1 MLTGNATQET
11 TDRHAEAHSDI
22 AHNPLGQTGLQVSA
36 AGFGGYRV
44 DISIDLFHQA
54 LAHALRHGVNL
65 IDTSTNYADGG
76 SEELVGA
83 VLQRLQGQGELS
95 REVVVVVSKAGYLQ
109 GQNYERAVQRQEA
122 GEAWPD
128 LVPYAQGLAHCIH
141 PHFLEDQLTRSLARL
156 QMETLDVYLLHNPE
170 YYLNWAAKNGVPLDE
185 ARETYYERIERAFR
199 YLETEVERGRLQYY
213 GISSNT
219 FPAPSDDPAHTS
231 LARVW
236 DLAQSIAD
244 DHHFAVVQLPA
255 NLLETGFVTEKNQP
269 GGESVLALARRRNLG
284 VLINRPLN
292 AIRDDGLV
300 RLAAVPQVDL
310 PRGEESDPQ
319 HVEEAIARLVAE
331 ERRFSG
337 EIRPLLSLQR
347 PQLAQL
353 AETFTVGRLL
363 QARWRGFDGY
373 QNWQEVQARY
383 LVPQLQ
389 NAVQF
394 LQSRENLPQEAREW
408 LQAYVYT
415 TNEALNAVGAVYAA
429 QAAEQA
435 SAIREQVAA
444 ADTDWAQAPTLSQ
457 LAIRAL
463 RSTAGVSSV
472 LVGMRREAYVDDVLA
487 ELRREIT
494 TSPRE
499 STWQAISD
507 SIEI

>member
-1 MLTGNATQET
+1 MLTGSATQEVT
-11 TDRHAEAHSDI
+11 HNYAGAHPGVAYNS
-22 AHNPLGQTGLQVSA
+22 LGVTGLQVSA

-44 DISIDLFHQA
+44 DVSVDLFHQA
-54 LAHALRHGVNL
+54 LTHALRNGVNL

-95 REVVVVVSKAGYLQ
+95 REAVVIVSKAGYLQ
-109 GQNYERAVQRQEA
+109 GENYERAAQRQET

-141 PHFLEDQLTRSLARL
+141 PDFLEDQLTRSLQRL
-156 QMETLDVYLLHNPE
+156 QLETVDVYLLHNPE

-185 ARETYYERIERAFR
+185 ARATYYQRIERAFR
-199 YLETEVERGRLQYY
+199 HLETEVERGRLRCY

-219 FPAPSDDPAHTS
+219 FPAPAADPAHTS

-236 DLAQSIAD
+236 DIARSISD
-244 DHHFAVVQLPA
+244 DHHFAVIQLPA
-255 NLLETGFVTEKNQP
+255 NLLETGFVTEQNQP
-269 GGESVLALARRRNLG
+269 GGESVLALARRHNLG

-292 AIRDDGLV
+292 AIRGDDLL
-300 RLAAVPQVDL
+300 RLADVPQN
-310 PRGEESDPQ
+310 GEADPQ
-319 HVEEAIARLVAE
+319 RVEETITRLVDVE
-331 ERRFSG
+331 QQFSR
-337 EIRPLLSLQR
+337 EIRSTLSLPR

-353 AETFTVGRLL
+353 ADVFTVGRLL
-363 QARWRGFDGY
+363 QARWRGFNSY

-408 LQAYVYT
+408 LQAYVAT

-429 QAAEQA
+429 DAAGQAR
-435 SAIREQVAA
+435 AIREQVAA
-444 ADTDWAQAPTLSQ
+444 LDAEWAKAPTLSQ
-457 LAIRAL
+457 LAVRAL

-472 LVGMRREAYVDDVLA
+472 LVGMRREPYVDDVLA
-487 ELRREIT
+487 ELRREVPVA
-494 TSPRE
+494 PRE

-507 SIEI
+507 SIES

>member
-1 MLTGNATQET
+1 MLTGSATPQVT
-11 TDRHAEAHSDI
+11 QAHAKAHSDI
-22 AHNPLGQTGLQVSA
+22 AYNSLGETGLQVSA

-44 DISIDLFHQA
+44 DVSVDLFHQA
-54 LAHALRHGVNL
+54 LAHALRNGVNL

-83 VLQRLQGQGELS
+83 VLQRLQGQGEQS
-95 REVVVVVSKAGYLQ
+95 RQAVVVVSKAGYLQ

-122 GEAWPD
+122 GDAWPD

-141 PHFLEDQLTRSLARL
+141 PDFLEDQITRSLERL

-185 ARETYYERIERAFR
+185 ARATYYERIERAFR
-199 YLETEVERGRLQYY
+199 HLEAEVERGRIQYY

-219 FPAPSDDPAHTS
+219 FPAPADDPAHTS

-236 DLAQSIAD
+236 DMAQSITD
-244 DHHFAVVQLPA
+244 DHHFSVIQLPA

-269 GGESVLALARRRNLG
+269 GGESVLALARRHNLG

-292 AIRDDGLV
+292 AIRGDGLL
-300 RLAAVPQVDL
+300 RLADVPQQ
-310 PRGEESDPQ
+310 GEADPQ
-319 HVEEAIARLVAE
+319 RVEDAVTQLIDVEQQ
-331 ERRFSG
+331 FSR
-337 EIRPLLSLQR
+337 EIRPTLSLPR

-353 AETFTVGRLL
+353 ADAFTVGRLL
-363 QARWRGFDGY
+363 QARWRGFNTY
-373 QNWQEVQARY
+373 QNWQDVQARY
-383 LVPQLQ
+383 LLPQLQ

-408 LQAYVYT
+408 LQAYVDA
-415 TNEALNAVGAVYAA
+415 TNTALNAVGAVYAA
-429 QAAEQA
+429 DAAQQAR
-435 SAIREQVAA
+435 AIREQAAA
-444 ADTDWAQAPTLSQ
+444 ADAGWAQAPRLSQ

-472 LVGMRREAYVDDVLA
+472 LVGMRREPYVDDVLA
-487 ELRREIT
+487 ELRRAVPLA
-494 TSPRE
+494 PRE
-499 STWQAISD
+499 STWRAISD